1 MRQRSSVVRLEPPSL
16 TWFSDAVMRKI
27 VAFLSVVIWCA
38 SAAAQSK
45 DIEVVT
51 ITGKG
56 LSTTREEAVSK
67 ALVEAIGKV
76 NPTAVSAMNAVR
88 SSVQSSRA
96 RNNGT
101 TQSDLVTSKQVDRE
115 FEQATRGVLKTWEVM
130 SEGPSGSLYEVIVS
144 ADVFRLKD
152 SKQLSR
158 KRISVLV
165 SDDGQADYSALAK
178 QSLEEAMVKSRKFA
192 ILQDNSAGEIQ
203 RFVETIKE
211 QGRIEDSVRL
221 QGIAAPELIAVVSA
235 RDFVRSGS
243 RIRGKVMVDVIDYAS
258 GQIKYRNSLDLVL
271 RDRDEARNRVVIE
284 RVTSELSRQL
294 IAHVYPPL
302 VVGWNGSQITL
313 GLGDGFFSEGDT
325 VEIKESLGGIRD
337 RYTGEFLEDN
347 LKLICKAIVRSV
359 SSRVSLAEPRG
370 DCGIP
375 FVAGSTD
382 FVAQIEEK
390 IFVASRVSY
399 SAPSSLSNSTSGG
412 GSRRPSSSSDFKG
425 LFKSDN

>member
-1 MRQRSSVVRLEPPSL
+1 
-16 TWFSDAVMRKI
+16 MRKI
-27 VAFLSVVIWCA
+27 VGFLVVVIWCA
-38 SAAAQSK
+38 SASAQSK

-51 ITGKG
+51 VTGKG

-88 SSVQSSRA
+88 SSVQSSTA
-96 RNNGT
+96 RKNGT
-101 TQSDLVTSKQVDRE
+101 TQSDLATSKQVDRE
-115 FEQATRGVLKTWEVM
+115 FKQATRGILKTWEVL
-130 SEGPSGSLYEVIVS
+130 SEGLTGSLYEVIVS

-165 SDDGQADYSALAK
+165 SEDGQVDYSALAK
-178 QSLEEAMVKSRKFA
+178 QALEEAMIKSRKFA

-203 RFVETIKE
+203 KFVNTIKE
-211 QGRIEDSVRL
+211 QGRIADWVRL
-221 QGIAAPELIAVVSA
+221 QGVAAPELIAIVSV
-235 RDFVRSGS
+235 RDLVQAGS
-243 RIRGKVMVDVIDYAS
+243 RVRGKVLVDVIDYAS

-271 RDRDEARNRVVIE
+271 RERDEARNQVLIGQVV
-284 RVTSELSRQL
+284 SELSRQL

-302 VVGWNGSQITL
+302 VVGWNGSQMTL

-337 RYTGEFLEDN
+337 RYTGEFLEEN
-347 LKLICKAIVRSV
+347 LRLICRATVRSV
-359 SSRVSLAEPRG
+359 SSRVSLAQPRE
-370 DCGIP
+370 DCGVP
-375 FVAGSTD
+375 FIVGSTE
-382 FVAQIEEK
+382 FAAQLEEK